1 MVKKKF
7 PANAADLKPFLDET
21 LGQYLRRLRLIR
33 GINLSDVSAKTA
45 QVPDGAS
52 VSISYL
58 SHLELGLQQSPSRE
72 VLLSLAKVLEV
83 PPGPLLELAG
93 YSSRGLEPP
102 EDALDPEARELAL
115 RAAQLDPAE
124 RRMLDTMIR
133 GLLEHHHRKPRPKS

>member
-1 MVKKKF
+1 MAKKKP

-45 QVPDGAS
+45 QIPGGAS

-58 SHLELGLQQSPSRE
+58 SHLELGLQQTPSRE
-72 VLLSLAKVLEV
+72 VLLSLARVLEV
-83 PPGPLLELAG
+83 PPGPLFELAG

-102 EDALDPEARELAL
+102 EEELDPEAREIAL
-115 RAAQLDPAE
+115 RAAQLEPAE

-133 GLLEHHHRKPRPKS
+133 GLLEHRRRKPPSKS